1 MAHVGIPEP
10 HYATVYREN
19 LVLKVAFTHA
29 ETLREELI
37 PTVGTRT
44 LAVMSAGSSSNIASQ
59 APPAL
64 RRCNWSTGDA

>member
-37 PTVGTRT
+37 PTVGTGT

-59 APPAL
+59 GPSCFA
-64 RRCNWSTGDA
+64 